1 MTRFH
6 VKSKSTIL
14 MQLSMKV
21 KSSSFKSVDMS
32 KVIKKTIR
40 MEGKMLTKRIRRM
53 RRIRTTKI
61 NQEKNMYNLKR
72 KEILMKRRKSNK
84 TKIKLMKVNSHLSN
98 KSNKTH
104 HLKSYHLNNPPPLMY
119 QHKSHFK
126 LQWNNKCLS
135 QESKSQ
141 KKSMKF
147 TTKKVI

>member
-14 MQLSMKV
+14 MRLSMKV

-61 NQEKNMYNLKR
+61 NQEKN
-72 KEILMKRRKSNK
+72 
-84 TKIKLMKVNSHLSN
+84 T
-98 KSNKTH
+98 
-104 HLKSYHLNNPPPLMY
+104 
-119 QHKSHFK
+119 FK
-126 LQWNNKCLS
+126 
-135 QESKSQ
+135 
-141 KKSMKF
+141 
-147 TTKKVI
+147 